1 VNTFIGF
8 ILATW
13 IATPT
18 IYYSNIW
25 ESQKMPIISNRVF
38 DIDGNFYSTSKVLDE
53 NLRLNETTYIIYG
66 NIAAWLL

>member
-1 VNTFIGF
+1 MFIGF
-8 ILATW
+8 VTAIW
-13 IATPT
+13 IVTPI